1 MLDSNGFTRPQ
12 YETIVVDLTAKWQ
25 ELFGSDSDTSAHSV
39 AGVLIRL
46 MAFFLDLIYKLAE
59 KVYNSQYLSTA
70 TGVSLDKIAS
80 NFGLYRNPAEQAMVD
95 LSFTGTPGFVI
106 LAGKMFKTT
115 DGKIYQLGSDV
126 LLSASGTGAGTAY
139 AMETG
144 AQYNVP
150 ANAITS
156 QVEPTSDIFTVT
168 NPQAVENGAN
178 IETDAELAH
187 RVRLAN
193 DTKPSSPVNGVISAV
208 MEVPGVKSVQIVTNN
223 TMAVDSYGNPAKTIH
238 VYVDGGEE
246 MKIADALFNS
256 VSAGILMVGSHT
268 ETMTDAAGFSGNVVA
283 FDYATKE
290 TIFVTVDVTTNNDFE
305 IDGVDQVKKAVNDY
319 LGSVPMGGTVRF
331 SYLYKYIYDNV
342 NGIVVATVKIGTKAT
357 SQSMTDIPLT
367 QFSIATTTADSLV
380 VTKNGN

>member
-208 MEVPGVKSVQIVTNN
+208 MEVPGVKSVQVVTNN

-283 FDYATKE
+283 FDYANKE
-290 TIFVTVDVTTNNDFE
+290 TLFVTVDVTTNNDFE
-305 IDGVDQVKKAVNDY
+305 IDGIDQVKKAVNDY

-342 NGIVVATVKIGTKAT
+342 NGIVVATVKIGTKAD
-357 SQSMTDIPLT
+357 SQAMTDIPLT

>member
-80 NFGLYRNPAEQAMVD
+80 NFGLYRNPAEQAIVD

-208 MEVPGVKSVQIVTNN
+208 MEVPGVKSVQVVTNN

-380 VTKNGN
+380 VTKNGK

>member
-80 NFGLYRNPAEQAMVD
+80 NFGLYRNPAEQAIVD

-193 DTKPSSPVNGVISAV
+193 DTKPSSPVNGIISAV
-208 MEVPGVKSVQIVTNN
+208 MEVPGVKSVQVVTNN

-268 ETMTDAAGFSGNVVA
+268 EAMTDAAGFSGNVVA

>member
-46 MAFFLDLIYKLAE
+46 VAFFLDLIYKLAE

-80 NFGLYRNPAEQAMVD
+80 NFGLYRNPAEQAIVD

-208 MEVPGVKSVQIVTNN
+208 MEVPGVKSVQVVTNN

>member
-80 NFGLYRNPAEQAMVD
+80 NFGLYRNPAEQAIVD

-193 DTKPSSPVNGVISAV
+193 DTKPSSPVNGIISAV
-208 MEVPGVKSVQIVTNN
+208 MEVPGVKSVQVVTNN

>member
-208 MEVPGVKSVQIVTNN
+208 MEVPGVKSVQVVTNN

-283 FDYATKE
+283 FDYANKE

-342 NGIVVATVKIGTKAT
+342 NGIVVATVKIGTKAD
-357 SQSMTDIPLT
+357 SQAMTDIPLT

-380 VTKNGN
+380 VTKNGK

>member
-80 NFGLYRNPAEQAMVD
+80 NFGLYRNPAEQAIVD

-106 LAGKMFKTT
+106 MAGKMFKTT

-208 MEVPGVKSVQIVTNN
+208 MEVPGVKSVQVVTNN

-283 FDYATKE
+283 FDYANKE
-290 TIFVTVDVTTNNDFE
+290 TLFVTVDVTTNNDFE
-305 IDGVDQVKKAVNDY
+305 IDGIDQVKKAVNDY

-342 NGIVVATVKIGTKAT
+342 NGIVVATVKIGTKAD
-357 SQSMTDIPLT
+357 SQAMTDIPLT

>member
-39 AGVLIRL
+39 AGVLICL
-46 MAFFLDLIYKLAE
+46 IAFFLDLIYKLAE

-80 NFGLYRNPAEQAMVD
+80 NFGLYRNPAEQAIVD

-126 LLSASGTGAGTAY
+126 LLSASGIGAGTAY

-208 MEVPGVKSVQIVTNN
+208 MEVPGVKSVQVVTNN

-342 NGIVVATVKIGTKAT
+342 NGIVVATVKIGTKAA

-380 VTKNGN
+380 VTKNGK

>member
-80 NFGLYRNPAEQAMVD
+80 NFGLYRNPAEQAIVD

-208 MEVPGVKSVQIVTNN
+208 MEVPGVKSVQVVTNN

-283 FDYATKE
+283 FDYANKE
-290 TIFVTVDVTTNNDFE
+290 TLFVTVDVTTNNDFE
-305 IDGVDQVKKAVNDY
+305 IDGIDQVKKAVNDY

-342 NGIVVATVKIGTKAT
+342 NGIVVATVKIGTKAD
-357 SQSMTDIPLT
+357 SQAMTDIPLT

-380 VTKNGN
+380 VTKNGK

>member
-39 AGVLIRL
+39 AGVIIRL

-80 NFGLYRNPAEQAMVD
+80 NFGLYRNPAEQAIVD

-208 MEVPGVKSVQIVTNN
+208 MAVPGVKSVQVVTNN

-342 NGIVVATVKIGTKAT
+342 NGIVVATVKIGTKAA

-380 VTKNGN
+380 VTKNGK

>member
-80 NFGLYRNPAEQAMVD
+80 NFGLHRNPAEQAIVD

-208 MEVPGVKSVQIVTNN
+208 MEVPGVKSVQVVTNN

>member
-1 MLDSNGFTRPQ
+1 MLDNNGFTRPQ
-12 YETIVVDLTAKWQ
+12 YETIVVDLMAKWQ
-25 ELFGSDSDTSAHSV
+25 ELFGSDSDTSSHSV

-70 TGVSLDKIAS
+70 TGVSLDKLAS
-80 NFGLYRNPAEQAMVD
+80 NFGLYRNPAEQAIVD

-115 DGKIYQLGSDV
+115 DGKIYQLGSD
-126 LLSASGTGAGTAY
+126 LLLPASGTGTGTAY
-139 AMETG
+139 AMESG

-150 ANAITS
+150 ANTITS

-208 MEVPGVKSVQIVTNN
+208 MEVPGVKSVQVVTNN

-256 VSAGILMVGSHT
+256 VSAGILMVGDHT
-268 ETMTDAAGFSGNVVA
+268 EAMTDTAGFAGNVVA
-283 FDYATKE
+283 FDYAAKD

-342 NGIVVATVKIGTKAT
+342 NGIVVATVKIGTTAA

>member
-208 MEVPGVKSVQIVTNN
+208 MEVPGVKSVQVVTNN

-268 ETMTDAAGFSGNVVA
+268 ETMTDAAGFSGNLVA

-305 IDGVDQVKKAVNDY
+305 INGVDQVKDAVNDY

>member
-1 MLDSNGFTRPQ
+1 MLDNNGFTRPQ

-80 NFGLYRNPAEQAMVD
+80 NFGLYRNPAEQAIVD

-126 LLSASGTGAGTAY
+126 LLSASGTGTGTAY

-208 MEVPGVKSVQIVTNN
+208 MEVPGVKSVQVVTNN

>member
-80 NFGLYRNPAEQAMVD
+80 NFGLYRNPAEQAIVD

-208 MEVPGVKSVQIVTNN
+208 MEVPGVKSVQVVTNN

-342 NGIVVATVKIGTKAT
+342 NGIVVATVKIGTKAD
-357 SQSMTDIPLT
+357 SQAMTDIPLT

>member
-80 NFGLYRNPAEQAMVD
+80 NFGLYRNPAEQAIVD

-208 MEVPGVKSVQIVTNN
+208 MEVPGVKSVQVVTNN

-342 NGIVVATVKIGTKAT
+342 NGIVVATVKIGTKAD
-357 SQSMTDIPLT
+357 SQAMSDIPLT

>member
-80 NFGLYRNPAEQAMVD
+80 NFGLYRNPAEQAIVD

-126 LLSASGTGAGTAY
+126 LLSASGIGAGTAY

-208 MEVPGVKSVQIVTNN
+208 MEVPGVKSVQVVTNN

-380 VTKNGN
+380 VTKNGK

>member
-80 NFGLYRNPAEQAMVD
+80 NFGLYRNPAEQAIVD

-208 MEVPGVKSVQIVTNN
+208 MEVPGVKSVQVVTNN

-268 ETMTDAAGFSGNVVA
+268 EAMTDAAGFSGNVVA

>member
-80 NFGLYRNPAEQAMVD
+80 NFGLYRNPAEQAIVD

-208 MEVPGVKSVQIVTNN
+208 MEVPGVKSVQVVTNN

-283 FDYATKE
+283 FDYANKE
-290 TIFVTVDVTTNNDFE
+290 TLFVTVDVTTNNDFE
-305 IDGVDQVKKAVNDY
+305 IDGIDQVKKAVNDY

-342 NGIVVATVKIGTKAT
+342 NGIVVATVKIGTKAD
-357 SQSMTDIPLT
+357 SQAMTDIPLT
-367 QFSIATTTADSLV
+367 QFSIATMTADSLV

>member
-25 ELFGSDSDTSAHSV
+25 ELFGSDSDTSAHSI

-80 NFGLYRNPAEQAMVD
+80 NFGLYRNPAEQAIVD

-208 MEVPGVKSVQIVTNN
+208 MEVPGVKSVQVITNN

-268 ETMTDAAGFSGNVVA
+268 ETMTDAAGFSGNLVA

-305 IDGVDQVKKAVNDY
+305 INGVDQVKDAVNDY

>member
-168 NPQAVENGAN
+168 NLQAVENGAN

-208 MEVPGVKSVQIVTNN
+208 MEVPGVKSVQVVTNN

-268 ETMTDAAGFSGNVVA
+268 ETMTDAAGFSGNLVA
-283 FDYATKE
+283 FDYAAKE

-342 NGIVVATVKIGTKAT
+342 NGIVVATVKIGTKAD
-357 SQSMTDIPLT
+357 SQAMTDIPLT

-380 VTKNGN
+380 VTKNGK

>member
-1 MLDSNGFTRPQ
+1 MLDNNGFTRPQ

-80 NFGLYRNPAEQAMVD
+80 NFGLYRNPAEQAIVD

-126 LLSASGTGAGTAY
+126 LLSASGTGTGTAY

-156 QVEPTSDIFTVT
+156 QVEPTSDVFTVT

-208 MEVPGVKSVQIVTNN
+208 MEVPGVKSVQVVTNN

-305 IDGVDQVKKAVNDY
+305 IDGVDQVEKAVNDY

-342 NGIVVATVKIGTKAT
+342 NGIVVATVKIGTKAD
-357 SQSMTDIPLT
+357 SQAMTDIPLT
-367 QFSIATTTADSLV
+367 QFSIATTTANSLV
-380 VTKNGN
+380 VTKNGK

>member
-25 ELFGSDSDTSAHSV
+25 ELFGSDSDTSAHSI

-126 LLSASGTGAGTAY
+126 LLPASGTGAGTAY

-208 MEVPGVKSVQIVTNN
+208 MEVPGVKSVQVVTNN

-342 NGIVVATVKIGTKAT
+342 NGIVVATVKIGTKAA

>member
-80 NFGLYRNPAEQAMVD
+80 NFGLYRNPAEQAIVD

-208 MEVPGVKSVQIVTNN
+208 MEVPGVKSVQVVTNN

-305 IDGVDQVKKAVNDY
+305 IDGVDQVKRAVNDY

>member
-208 MEVPGVKSVQIVTNN
+208 MEVPGVKSVQVVTNN

>member
-80 NFGLYRNPAEQAMVD
+80 NFGLYRNPAEQAIVD

-126 LLSASGTGAGTAY
+126 LLSASGTGAGPAY

-208 MEVPGVKSVQIVTNN
+208 MEVPGVKSVQVVTNN

-305 IDGVDQVKKAVNDY
+305 IDGVAQVKKAVNDY

-380 VTKNGN
+380 VTKNGK

>member
-150 ANAITS
+150 ANTITS

-168 NPQAVENGAN
+168 NPQSVENGAN

-208 MEVPGVKSVQIVTNN
+208 MEVPGVKSVQVVTNN

-319 LGSVPMGGTVRF
+319 LGGVPMGGTVRF

-342 NGIVVATVKIGTKAT
+342 NGIVVATVKIGTKAA

>member
-25 ELFGSDSDTSAHSV
+25 ELFGSDSDTSAHSI

-46 MAFFLDLIYKLAE
+46 MAFFSDLIYKLAE

-80 NFGLYRNPAEQAMVD
+80 NFGLYRNPAEQAIVD

-126 LLSASGTGAGTAY
+126 LLSASGTGTGTAY

-144 AQYNVP
+144 EQYNVP

-208 MEVPGVKSVQIVTNN
+208 MEVPGVKSVQVVTNN

-342 NGIVVATVKIGTKAT
+342 NGIVVATVKIGTKAD
-357 SQSMTDIPLT
+357 SQAMSDIPLT

>member
-208 MEVPGVKSVQIVTNN
+208 MEVPGVKSVQVVTNN

-342 NGIVVATVKIGTKAT
+342 NGIVVATVKIGTKAD
-357 SQSMTDIPLT
+357 SQAMTDIPLT

>member
-80 NFGLYRNPAEQAMVD
+80 NFGLYRNPAEQAIVD

-208 MEVPGVKSVQIVTNN
+208 MEVPGVKSVQVVTNN

-342 NGIVVATVKIGTKAT
+342 NGIVVATVKIGTKSA

>member
-80 NFGLYRNPAEQAMVD
+80 NFGLYRNPAEQAIVD

-208 MEVPGVKSVQIVTNN
+208 MEVPGVKSVQVVTNN

>member
-80 NFGLYRNPAEQAMVD
+80 NFGLYRNPAEQAIVD

-208 MEVPGVKSVQIVTNN
+208 MEVPGVKSVQVVTNN

-268 ETMTDAAGFSGNVVA
+268 EAMTDAAGFSGNVVA

-380 VTKNGN
+380 VTKNGK

>member
-80 NFGLYRNPAEQAMVD
+80 NFGLHRNPAEQAIVD

-208 MEVPGVKSVQIVTNN
+208 MEVPGVKSVQVVTNN

-268 ETMTDAAGFSGNVVA
+268 EAMTDAAGFSGNVVA

>member
-1 MLDSNGFTRPQ
+1 MLDNNGFTRPQ

-25 ELFGSDSDTSAHSV
+25 ELFGSDYDTSAHSV

-80 NFGLYRNPAEQAMVD
+80 NFGLYRNPAEQAIVD

-106 LAGKMFKTT
+106 MAGKMFKTT

-126 LLSASGTGAGTAY
+126 LLSASGTGTGTAY

-144 AQYNVP
+144 EQYNVP

-178 IETDAELAH
+178 IETDAELAR

-208 MEVPGVKSVQIVTNN
+208 MEVPGVKSVQVVTNN

-305 IDGVDQVKKAVNDY
+305 IDGVVQVKKAVNDY

-342 NGIVVATVKIGTKAT
+342 NGIVVATVKIGTKAD
-357 SQSMTDIPLT
+357 SQAMTDIPLT

>member
-80 NFGLYRNPAEQAMVD
+80 NFGLCRNPAEQAIVD

-208 MEVPGVKSVQIVTNN
+208 MEVPGVKSVQVVTNN

-283 FDYATKE
+283 FDYANKE
-290 TIFVTVDVTTNNDFE
+290 TLFVTVDVTTNNDFE
-305 IDGVDQVKKAVNDY
+305 INGVDQVKDAVNDY

-342 NGIVVATVKIGTKAT
+342 NGIVVATVKIGTKAA

-380 VTKNGN
+380 VTKNGK

>member
-1 MLDSNGFTRPQ
+1 MLDNNGFTRPQ

-80 NFGLYRNPAEQAMVD
+80 NFGLYRNPAEQAIVD

-106 LAGKMFKTT
+106 MAGKMFKTT

-126 LLSASGTGAGTAY
+126 LLSASGTGTGTAY

-144 AQYNVP
+144 EQYNVP

-178 IETDAELAH
+178 IETDAELAR

-208 MEVPGVKSVQIVTNN
+208 MEVPGVKSVQVVTNN

-319 LGSVPMGGTVRF
+319 LGSVTMGGTVRF

-342 NGIVVATVKIGTKAT
+342 NGIVVATVKIGTKAD
-357 SQSMTDIPLT
+357 SQAMTDIPLT

>member
-80 NFGLYRNPAEQAMVD
+80 NFGLYRNPAEQAIVD

-106 LAGKMFKTT
+106 MAGKMFKTT

-126 LLSASGTGAGTAY
+126 LLSASGTGTGTAY

-144 AQYNVP
+144 EQYNVP

-178 IETDAELAH
+178 IETDAELAR

-208 MEVPGVKSVQIVTNN
+208 MEVPGVKSVQVVTNN

-268 ETMTDAAGFSGNVVA
+268 ETMTDAAGFSGNLVA

-342 NGIVVATVKIGTKAT
+342 NGIVVATVKIGTKAD
-357 SQSMTDIPLT
+357 SQAMTDIPLT